1 MTKQEVKSFRGD
13 FQKAVAQLEAQY
25 GVRISLGTIRFD
37 ENGLRAKMEAVK
49 GDAVEVFDKDDFVVG
64 ETVKINHK
72 KVDSNDQFR
81 IVKINSKNVVVEKI
95 NVGDGRIAGTIRVS
109 PSLLVKIEKKL
120 TFDLVPQNFFRIF
133 RYN

>member
-37 ENGLRAKMEAVK
+37 VNGLRAKMEAVK
-49 GDAVEVFDKDDFVVG
+49 GDAVEVFDKDDFSVG

-72 KVDSNDQFR
+72 KVNPNDQFR
-81 IVKINSKNVVVEKI
+81 IVKIKI
-95 NVGDGRIAGTIRVS
+95 ITFYQLSYILYKEI
-109 PSLLVKIEKKL
+109 LLNEMARCRL
-120 TFDLVPQNFFRIF
+120 HL
-133 RYN
+133 

>member
-1 MTKQEVKSFRGD
+1 MRAEPIKLIKVMTKQEVKSFRGD

-49 GDAVEVFDKDDFVVG
+49 GDAVEVFDKDDFSVG

-72 KVDSNDQFR
+72 KVNPNDQFR

-109 PSLLVKIEKKL
+109 PSLLIKIEK
-120 TFDLVPQNFFRIF
+120 
-133 RYN
+133 

>member
-1 MTKQEVKSFRGD
+1 MTKQEVKTFRGD
-13 FQKAVAQLEAQY
+13 FQKSVAQLEAQY

-37 ENGLRAKMEAVK
+37 VNGLRAKMEAVK
-49 GDAVEVFDKDDFVVG
+49 GDAVEVFDKDDFAVG

-72 KVDSNDQFR
+72 KVNPNDQFR

-109 PSLLVKIEKKL
+109 PSLLIKIEK
-120 TFDLVPQNFFRIF
+120 
-133 RYN
+133 

>member
-49 GDAVEVFDKDDFVVG
+49 GDAC
-64 ETVKINHK
+64 
-72 KVDSNDQFR
+72 
-81 IVKINSKNVVVEKI
+81 
-95 NVGDGRIAGTIRVS
+95 
-109 PSLLVKIEKKL
+109 LLYTSDAADE
-120 TFDLVPQNFFRIF
+120 
-133 RYN
+133 